1 MALDERPAVVA
12 FDGSDAAGAAV
23 RAAATLFAGRR
34 LLIVSVWEPGLAFA
48 MAPMPDVSG
57 VAYMAPSPDQVASI
71 DRAQRDHADDVAE
84 AGARLARE
92 AGATAEA
99 VAVSDELAV
108 AETII
113 GVAEQRDA
121 CALVVGS
128 RGLGGVKAMFGSTS
142 RSLLHQTERPVLVV
156 RGPA

>member
-1 MALDERPAVVA
+1 MALDERPVVVA

-23 RAAATLFAGRR
+23 RAAATLFADRT
-34 LLIVSVWEPGLAFA
+34 LLVVSVWEPGLAFA
-48 MAPMPDVSG
+48 VAPMHDISG
-57 VAYMAPSPDQVASI
+57 AVYMAPSPDQVAAI
-71 DRAQRDHADDVAE
+71 DRVQRDHAVDVAE

-108 AETII
+108 AETIVS
-113 GVAEQRDA
+113 VAEQRDA
-121 CALVVGS
+121 GAVVIGS

-142 RSLLHQTERPVLVV
+142 RSLLQHADRPVLVV
-156 RGPA
+156 KAPE

>member
-23 RAAATLFAGRR
+23 RAAATLFAGRE

-48 MAPMPDVSG
+48 VAPMHDISG
-57 VAYMAPSPDQVASI
+57 VAYAAPSPDQVAAI
-71 DRAQRDHADDVAE
+71 DRVQRDHAVDVAE

-92 AGATAEA
+92 AGAAAEA
-99 VAVSDELAV
+99 VAVSDEAEV
-108 AETII
+108 AETV
-113 GVAEQRDA
+113 VAVAAQRDA
-121 CALVVGS
+121 CALVIGS

-142 RSLLHQTERPVLVV
+142 RSLLQRTDLPVLVV
-156 RGPA
+156 KAPE

>member
-48 MAPMPDVSG
+48 VAPMPDVSG

-71 DRAQRDHADDVAE
+71 DRVQRDHAVDVAE

-108 AETII
+108 AETIVGI
-113 GVAEQRDA
+113 AEQRDA

-142 RSLLHQTERPVLVV
+142 RSLLHQTDRPVLVV
-156 RGPA
+156 RAPA